1 MRTPSRYLFRL
12 PSHEITPF
20 RATLFL
26 ILLIC
31 AALAGVSWLIISF
44 VRTGNTFIFWLTLF
58 IGYLIAA
65 AKQEKI
71 KILKKYRIMA
81 DKRRGRSICQFARE
95 FDTYT
100 VDTWV
105 IRAVWDTLQGN
116 GYIDYPLP
124 LKADDILD
132 DDLDLV
138 SDAVELEELVE

>member
-1 MRTPSRYLFRL
+1 MCRSGWRKLADY
-12 PSHEITPF
+12 
-20 RATLFL
+20 FL
-26 ILLIC
+26 CAYGQYIHLL
-31 AALAGVSWLIISF
+31 V
-44 VRTGNTFIFWLTLF
+44 NTF

-132 DDLDLV
+132 DDLIW
-138 SDAVELEELVE
+138 